1 MKMQVHHHAF
11 SCHRGM
17 LVKNEISQT
26 IEDKRLTKSINRLQN
41 MGMMSNDGIC
51 PRFCQSGGKHALAYR
66 GLSLKLHSPMKY
78 DDNPD
83 VWPRGMIMLDC
94 LCQLVSRRLAYARA
108 FIGCAE
114 KSIFQNSSAVQVY
127 PAAYRLSAPADRSV
141 FSPHNTQISSS
152 RPLKE
157 SCRSIAISA

>member
-66 GLSLKLHSPMKY
+66 GLSLKFHSPMKY
-78 DDNPD
+78 HDNPD
-83 VWPRGMIMLDC
+83 IWPRGMIMLDC

-108 FIGCAE
+108 FISMVPILDRHSNGIE
-114 KSIFQNSSAVQVY
+114 NSNTLIS
-127 PAAYRLSAPADRSV
+127 LSQHV
-141 FSPHNTQISSS
+141 GFE
-152 RPLKE
+152 L
-157 SCRSIAISA
+157 SCC